1 MTEIKKL
8 TESLNKKYRM
18 TEAVP
23 PAKYHYDADPRE
35 TMPVMSDWEANLS
48 EEDRDKWYDIDTNLF
63 DALLS
68 LVAFYMKV
76 DNQTAEEAK
85 QDAVRYAE
93 MIIMNEISD

>member
-1 MTEIKKL
+1 M
-8 TESLNKKYRM
+8 
-18 TEAVP
+18 
-23 PAKYHYDADPRE
+23 YHYDADPRE

-48 EEDRDKWYDIDTNLF
+48 EEDRDKWYDIDTKLF